1 MIKVRVI
8 SVFRDKAD
16 PDEIIPLNKELELS
30 KERYEELKEY
40 VEIIKDATNK
50 NNKQEVEN

>member
-1 MIKVRVI
+1 MIKARVI